1 METEQT
7 YSNGRRQYR
16 DDDEEGTAEYQYQQ
30 AYKKL
35 EQDLMRRGYVQT
47 NRFASKPLPDKWTFL
62 WADGFEAFEGTY
74 YGHKTPSVR
83 LSEHGKTS
91 IMDALKASK
100 ISEWV
105 GDACDAKWGEANL
118 TDWKRDTR
126 LYHTIPVTNP
136 GLLGLAGK
144 VTLSV
149 TTFYGGFIDVS
160 LTVEIMGAYSPSR
173 KDVSPDDTLMSF
185 WVDEDGMSVRDD
197 VDRNHQ
203 DVRHEEYLEYQIQRD
218 KDEE

>member
-30 AYKKL
+30 AYKEL
-35 EQDLMRRGYVQT
+35 VQDLKRKGYEHWKT
-47 NRFASKPLPDKWTFL
+47 GEWCSL

-91 IMDALKASK
+91 IMNALKASK
-100 ISEWV
+100 IGAFV
-105 GDACDAKWGEANL
+105 GDACDAKWGERSNENWW
-118 TDWKRDTR
+118 DGTR

-144 VTLSV
+144 VTLRV
-149 TTFYGGFIDVS
+149 TTFYRGLIDVA
-160 LTVEIMGAYSPSR
+160 LTVNDR
-173 KDVSPDDTLMSF
+173 NVSPHDLTLISF
-185 WVDEDGMSVRDD
+185 WADEDGISVRDD
-197 VDRNHQ
+197 VDRKHP
-203 DVRHEEYLEYQIQRD
+203 DVVVKDSWEYD
-218 KDEE
+218 DEE